1 MCLTAAFTARTTP
14 AHAAAT
20 TPRAA
25 STAMRMTHQTAH
37 VAHASSLA
45 VGACQ
50 KAHLLHLDSSAAV
63 QWLMFVKW
71 THPN

>member
-20 TPRAA
+20 TPSAA
-25 STAMRMTHQTAH
+25 STAMRMTNQTAH

-50 KAHLLHLDSSAAV
+50 KAHLLHLDFWAAV
-63 QWLMFVKW
+63 QSVAFVKW

>member
-1 MCLTAAFTARTTP
+1 MCLTAVFTARTTP
-14 AHAAAT
+14 THAAAT
-20 TPRAA
+20 TPSAA
-25 STAMRMTHQTAH
+25 STAMRMTNQTAH

-50 KAHLLHLDSSAAV
+50 NEHLVHFESAAAV
-63 QWLMFVKW
+63 QSVMFVKW